1 MGTEYDFA
9 DTEIKTYGETR
20 KQLKNGVWGYR
31 DTYRN
36 NIEFM
41 RIMKSFKSQVADLDA
56 LIAKHKVKNKI
67 IQKCGVIPYTPVFG
81 YNLGKPYRDN
91 GCCQTKMG

>member
-1 MGTEYDFA
+1 MATATKPNPFKCNYNPNIMRWLGTEYDFA

-41 RIMKSFKSQVADLDA
+41 RI
-56 LIAKHKVKNKI
+56 
-67 IQKCGVIPYTPVFG
+67 
-81 YNLGKPYRDN
+81 
-91 GCCQTKMG
+91 